1 MLKDIA
7 VVIVNWNSNELVV
20 EQVKNLSQFVEEIIV
35 VDNNS
40 DTPLSSVLKDNEHCV
55 VIQNKYNRGF
65 ASACNQGLARVTKKW
80 TLFLNPDVNLTQKN
94 LEDFENFA
102 TKNRVEA
109 VSVDT
114 SNDNYSKPV
123 PTVMSLL
130 SEFTFLKSILP
141 QETNTQKTLIGGIL
155 FINTNTLKK
164 IGGWDERFF
173 LWFEDSDLTKQLID
187 ASIPFGFCD
196 TKIEHVG
203 GQSIKKLSTSLQKQ
217 LFFHAMNVYAKKHF
231 SVFGQMFIKLLS
243 IKYSRTQKLPIIN
256 SNITSLVIANSDE
269 KKLDAFLQ
277 SNLEVINS
285 EKFSSS
291 YELILVTDSVISNA
305 IFEYRKNYPNIRFIT
320 LPAKTSTEAQ
330 EQIGKDVATGKNV
343 KIIQDT
349 DRISEILEF

>member
-1 MLKDIA
+1 MFKDIA

-40 DTPLSSVLKDNEHCV
+40 DTPLKSVLKISEHCL

-80 TLFLNPDVNLTQKN
+80 TVFLNPDVSLTQKN
-94 LEDFENFA
+94 LEKFQIFA
-102 TKNRVEA
+102 TENRVEA
-109 VSVDT
+109 VSVET
-114 SNDNYSKPV
+114 NNENYSKPV
-123 PTVMSLL
+123 PTVVSLL
-130 SEFTFLKSILP
+130 SEFTFLREILP

-187 ASIPFGFCD
+187 AAIPFGFCD

-203 GQSIKKLSTSLQKQ
+203 GQSIKKLTTSLQKQ

-231 SVFGQMFIKLLS
+231 SLYGQMIIKMLS
-243 IKYSRTQKLPIIN
+243 LKYSRTQKLPIIN

-277 SNLEVINS
+277 SNSDILSS
-285 EKFSSS
+285 EKFNSS

-320 LPAKTSTEAQ
+320 LPAKTSKEAQ
-330 EQIGKDVATGKNV
+330 EQIGKDVATGKNI

-349 DRISEILEF
+349 DILSKLIES

>member
-1 MLKDIA
+1 MFKDIA

-40 DTPLSSVLKDNEHCV
+40 DTPLGNVLKNDQHCQLV
-55 VIQNKYNRGF
+55 QNFYNRGF

-80 TLFLNPDVNLTQKN
+80 TVFLNPDVSLTQKN
-94 LEDFENFA
+94 LEKFQIFA
-102 TKNRVEA
+102 TENRVEA
-109 VSVDT
+109 VSIET
-114 SNDNYSKPV
+114 NNENYSKPV
-123 PTVMSLL
+123 PTVVSLL
-130 SEFTFLKSILP
+130 SEFTFLREILP

-173 LWFEDSDLTKQLID
+173 LWFEDSDLTKQLIV
-187 ASIPFGFCD
+187 AAIPFGFCD

-203 GQSIKKLSTSLQKQ
+203 GQSIKKLTTSLQKQ

-231 SVFGQMFIKLLS
+231 SLYGQMIIKMLS
-243 IKYSRTQKLPIIN
+243 LKYSRTQKLPIIN

-269 KKLDAFLQ
+269 KKLDTFLQ

-285 EKFSSS
+285 EKFNSS
-291 YELILVTDSVISNA
+291 YELIVVSDSVMPDT
-305 IFEYRKNYPNIRFIT
+305 IFEYRKNYPNIRFIPLT
-320 LPAKTSTEAQ
+320 AKTSTEAQ
-330 EQIGKDVATGKNV
+330 EQIGKDVTTGNSMR
-343 KIIQDT
+343 ILDET
-349 DRISEILEF
+349 DSLRQFIES